1 MAREDEAAFDSK
13 YLLGLKV
20 SHGLLS
26 LLCSVYHSVIHQFL
40 TDFDVQVLSFFSVA
54 ISFVFFVFPD
64 NCVKHS
70 GSMQE
75 GMNFEDNSHNSLEPR
90 G

>member
-1 MAREDEAAFDSK
+1 MSK
-13 YLLGLKV
+13 SSYLF
-20 SHGLLS
+20 
-26 LLCSVYHSVIHQFL
+26 C
-40 TDFDVQVLSFFSVA
+40 FFVA
-54 ISFVFFVFPD
+54 IFYFIQD

-75 GMNFEDNSHNSLEPR
+75 GMEFEDNTHNSLEPR

>member
-40 TDFDVQVLSFFSVA
+40 TDFDVQVLSFFLLPSRL
-54 ISFVFFVFPD
+54 FFFFFQD

-75 GMNFEDNSHNSLEPR
+75 GMDFEDNSHNSLEPR